1 MVTPS
6 FFAELK
12 RRQIYRGGVM
22 YIVAGWVIVQV
33 ATTVFPYFDIPS
45 WAIRLL
51 VVVLLLGFPVAL
63 VALWMFE
70 SSLPNDPQMRLHD
83 RRQGSRDASAEIA
96 KLMEAERLAR
106 QRENQDLIAALGQL
120 RGDAG
125 NAEEAKLAMASLR
138 TRQAA
143 EPAPV
148 AAPAMPPRKS
158 RTMVLLSL
166 FALLVLASGVWA
178 LVAPEAALQPVAA
191 SGELAKSYVVPGFKQ
206 VENFG
211 VTLLRPVLNKL
222 GIPIAPERVL
232 MILMVLL
239 ALVVMRDFY
248 RQLSASRKRRVR
260 QA

>member
-1 MVTPS
+1 MSVPS

-51 VVVLLLGFPVAL
+51 VVVILLGFPIAL

-106 QRENQDLIAALGQL
+106 QKENQDLIAALGQL
-120 RGDAG
+120 KGGAG
-125 NAEEAKLAMASLR
+125 SAEEAHLAMASLR
-138 TRQAA
+138 TRQAS
-143 EPAPV
+143 EPLP
-148 AAPAMPPRKS
+148 AATPATPPRKS

-166 FALLVLASGVWA
+166 FALLILASGVWA
-178 LVAPEAALQPVAA
+178 LVAPETALQPVAA
-191 SGELAKSYVVPGFKQ
+191 SGELAKSYVVPGFRQ
-206 VENFG
+206 VEDFG

-222 GIPIAPERVL
+222 GIPIAPQRVL

-248 RQLSASRKRRVR
+248 RQLSASRRRRIR
-260 QA
+260 QG

>member
-12 RRQIYRGGVM
+12 RRQIYRGGIM

-51 VVVLLLGFPVAL
+51 VVVILLGFPIAL

-70 SSLPNDPQMRLHD
+70 STLPNDPQMRLHD
-83 RRQGSRDASAEIA
+83 RRQGSRDASSEIA

-106 QRENQDLIAALGQL
+106 SKETQDLIAALGQL
-120 RGDAG
+120 KG
-125 NAEEAKLAMASLR
+125 EAATDETSHLAIAALR
-138 TRQAA
+138 TRQAP

-148 AAPAMPPRKS
+148 ATPAMPPRKR
-158 RTMVLLSL
+158 RTMVFLSL
-166 FALLVLASGVWA
+166 FALLILASGVWA

-248 RQLSASRKRRVR
+248 RQLSGSRRRRAR
-260 QA
+260 QH

>member
-1 MVTPS
+1 MGAPS

-51 VVVLLLGFPVAL
+51 VVVILLGFPIAL

-70 SSLPNDPQMRLHD
+70 SALPNDPQMRLHD
-83 RRQGSRDASAEIA
+83 RRQGTRDASVEMA
-96 KLMEAERLAR
+96 KLMEVERLER
-106 QRENQDLIAALGQL
+106 HKETQQLIAALGQR
-120 RGDAG
+120 RGEAP
-125 NAEEAKLAMASLR
+125 EETQPALASLR
-138 TRQAA
+138 TRQAT
-143 EPAPV
+143 PAPINT
-148 AAPAMPPRKS
+148 PPPRK
-158 RTMVLLSL
+158 RKTMLFLSL
-166 FALLVLASGVWA
+166 LALLILASGVWA
-178 LVAPEAALQPVAA
+178 LVAPQAALQPVAA
-191 SGELAKSYVVPGFKQ
+191 SGELAKDYVVPGFRQ

-211 VTLLRPVLNKL
+211 VTLLAPVLNKL

-239 ALVVMRDFY
+239 ALLVMRDFY
-248 RQLSASRKRRVR
+248 RQLVNSRRRRTAR
-260 QA
+260 Q

>member
-1 MVTPS
+1 MGAPS

-51 VVVLLLGFPVAL
+51 VVVILLGFPIAL

-83 RRQGSRDASAEIA
+83 RRQGTRDASTEMA

-106 QRENQDLIAALGQL
+106 QKETQQLIAALGQL
-120 RGDAG
+120 KGEAAPS
-125 NAEEAKLAMASLR
+125 AEDPPIAMASLR
-138 TRQAA
+138 TRQAP
-143 EPAPV
+143 EPV
-148 AAPAMPPRKS
+148 ATRQQPPRKS
-158 RTMVLLSL
+158 RTPVFLG
-166 FALLVLASGVWA
+166 LLVVLILASGVWA
-178 LVAPEAALQPVAA
+178 LVAPQDAMQPVAA
-191 SGELAKSYVVPGFKQ
+191 SGELAKNYVVPGFRQ
-206 VENFG
+206 VEDFG
-211 VTLLRPVLNKL
+211 VTLLRPVLDKL
-222 GIPIAPERVL
+222 GIPVAPQRVL

-239 ALVVMRDFY
+239 ALLVMRDFY
-248 RQLSASRKRRVR
+248 RQLTASRRRRTAR
-260 QA
+260 Q

>member
-1 MVTPS
+1 MSAPS

-51 VVVLLLGFPVAL
+51 VVVILLGFPIAL

-106 QRENQDLIAALGQL
+106 QKENQDLIAALGQL
-120 RGDAG
+120 KGDAG
-125 NAEEAKLAMASLR
+125 DAGETKLAMASLR
-138 TRQAA
+138 TRQAT
-143 EPAPV
+143 EPAQV
-148 AAPAMPPRKS
+148 ATPTTPPRKS
-158 RTMVLLSL
+158 RTTVLLGL
-166 FALLVLASGVWA
+166 FALLILASGVWA

-248 RQLSASRKRRVR
+248 RQLSASRRRRAR